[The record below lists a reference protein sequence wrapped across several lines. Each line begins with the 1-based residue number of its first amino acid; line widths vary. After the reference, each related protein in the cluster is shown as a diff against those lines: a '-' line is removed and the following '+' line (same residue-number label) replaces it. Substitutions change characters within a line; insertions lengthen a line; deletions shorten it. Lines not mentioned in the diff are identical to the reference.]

1 MTTEGT
7 MPSYLFVDEDP
18 LQLSAMRRL
27 ARDLPGRMRLAHSA
41 EEALQLAEA
50 EAPTVLITSYHL
62 PGMDGLGLLD
72 AIRKVAPAV
81 ALALH
86 TARPPLR
93 SMLPADV
100 TVLLKP
106 CPPEKI
112 RAFLTSA
119 HTGQPATLE

>member
-1 MTTEGT
+1 MTTEGI

-27 ARDLPGRMRLAHSA
+27 VRDLPGRMRAAHSG
-41 EEALQLAEA
+41 EEALRLAEA

-62 PGMDGLGLLD
+62 PGMDGLALMD
-72 AIRKVAPAV
+72 AIRKLAPSV
-81 ALALH
+81 TMALH

-93 SMLPADV
+93 SMLPPDV

-106 CPPEKI
+106 CAPEKI

-119 HTGQPATLE
+119 HTAPAAPLS